1 MGWYVRC
8 FRGTRP
14 PLMLTP
20 QYLARSRAAGCARP
34 AVPPPTDGGASTGD
48 TATAVDG
55 AVTVGGPVAGGG
67 GVAGPVAGPVA
78 PSGVMAL
85 LRDASG
91 RRNSKGGLAVGAAG
105 ANLTAPPAAAG
116 GATPAT
122 SATPGATAPLPAAAI
137 AAAVAAASRARRS
150 STGLL
155 GLGAGHGLGAGL
167 GAGEGRAIGPPGVA
181 LDLGAIYR
189 DDVAEDSDA
198 EGRQISQ
205 CLHLYQVLAPGLV
218 GRGRL
223 FGSHLGLK
231 EEWQMLDEPYFSAPG
246 AVGWQG
252 RGGVGPGASRG
263 KGWWTGTA
271 PLALSQWAPCL
282 PHTPIRMVNVA
293 HPLQSPTARRASPV
307 SRHPSLQPRVILAG
321 ALFAPVSSCDIALT
335 GLELPPVTVVFCMV
349 DAGKQFALR
358 HRRDAHLIHHVLEAV
373 VRSILRQVGKGEARE
388 AEGVGRWE

>member
-1 MGWYVRC
+1 MHDDECGGTGEPGLSSKQPGVATSLAAKFLQPLILRAPNPWTFPPPCAPSAKDRQEKEEAVLLDMGWYVRC

-48 TATAVDG
+48 AATAVDG

-137 AAAVAAASRARRS
+137 AAAVAAARRGRRS

-155 GLGAGHGLGAGL
+155 GLGGGHGLGV
-167 GAGEGRAIGPPGVA
+167 GEGRPTGPPGVA

-246 AVGWQG
+246 AVGWQLG
-252 RGGVGPGASRG
+252 YQGEGGSRE
-263 KGWWTGTA
+263 
-271 PLALSQWAPCL
+271 
-282 PHTPIRMVNVA
+282 
-293 HPLQSPTARRASPV
+293 
-307 SRHPSLQPRVILAG
+307 SRWP
-321 ALFAPVSSCDIALT
+321 
-335 GLELPPVTVVFCMV
+335 
-349 DAGKQFALR
+349 
-358 HRRDAHLIHHVLEAV
+358 
-373 VRSILRQVGKGEARE
+373 
-388 AEGVGRWE
+388 